1 MSRPLVRDYSFT
13 TADHWQAGARHNFE
27 LVGDQLDVPQ
37 PRCLRLLDDLG
48 DDLAIGGDA
57 AIGIGIDHHRARLP
71 VGGYVGDTTD
81 AQKMAGRR
89 DPTIRLIA
97 HG

>member
-48 DDLAIGGDA
+48 PTAGSTMSDLGPCGRLTWLRPKTRELVSREDLERLERERELVADD
-57 AIGIGIDHHRARLP
+57 
-71 VGGYVGDTTD
+71 
-81 AQKMAGRR
+81 
-89 DPTIRLIA
+89 
-97 HG
+97 